1 MPFFSELVRINVA
14 NMTCHAVIFTSS
26 GKSIISGWNDS
37 HVRTYSVQ
45 SATPLWVIHH
55 AHLRGVTALGI
66 SSTDR
71 TLVTGGNYIYF
82 LKFYRIYF

>member
-1 MPFFSELVRINVA
+1 MINRCGNA
-14 NMTCHAVIFTSS
+14 
-26 GKSIISGWNDS
+26 IISAWNDS

-66 SSTDR
+66 SRDDR
-71 TLVTGGNYIYF
+71 MLVTGGSFDIIVRNF
-82 LKFYRIYF
+82 VLTWP